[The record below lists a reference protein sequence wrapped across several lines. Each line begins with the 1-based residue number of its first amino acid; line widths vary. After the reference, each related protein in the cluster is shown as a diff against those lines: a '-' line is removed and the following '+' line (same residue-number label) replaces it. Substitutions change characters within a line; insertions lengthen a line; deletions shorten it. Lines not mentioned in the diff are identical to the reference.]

1 MIFSRNG
8 NFNQRVEKLTLHQR
22 FRFQRRDC
30 VTYCNSG
37 CYQCGHT
44 SYRGIQPH
52 QFLLSTDK
60 VFGEKKWRHWTTE
73 FPKRIYLIITLYLII
88 LYESIVFIMHQS
100 FMLNIPLFIIY
111 DFFPGFL
118 SSLGITAWLSSL
130 KPGCF
135 LYYPTYWYL
144 QVISSKINYKT
155 YNYLFLMQEHSF
167 LDNFMI
173 SYHLESVKII

>member
-1 MIFSRNG
+1 MFNQRSKKIHLIVGQKLPNIVSIKKTSSFWRNQHLIFSRNG

-44 SYRGIQPH
+44 SYRGIQPS

-111 DFFPGFL
+111 DFSRVFSPP
-118 SSLGITAWLSSL
+118 LG
-130 KPGCF
+130 
-135 LYYPTYWYL
+135 
-144 QVISSKINYKT
+144 
-155 YNYLFLMQEHSF
+155 
-167 LDNFMI
+167 
-173 SYHLESVKII
+173 